1 MKNTIKKAEMR
12 GQFIDMQK
20 TRGGIPARLKQ
31 APSTLVA
38 YRNLLK
44 ANGIPYVIGQTGW
57 TKCSK
62 PEPIEHIFVHYT
74 DNVKANDLHSFM
86 SLCDRANPD
95 GSRWVAEH
103 DKKLSA
109 SLALTYQ
116 EQNNFTLT
124 PKYQKIL
131 KKLKK

>member
-1 MKNTIKKAEMR
+1 MLIKKAEMR

-31 APSTLVA
+31 APSMLVA

-44 ANGIPYVIGQTGW
+44 ANGIAYVIGQTGW
-57 TKCSK
+57 IRCSK
-62 PEPIEHIFVHYT
+62 PVPIEHIFVHYT
-74 DNVKANDLHSFM
+74 DNVKANDLYSFM

-95 GSRWVAEH
+95 GSSWVAEH
-103 DKKLSA
+103 DKKLCA

-116 EQNNFTLT
+116 ERNNFTLT